1 MEARLL
7 PKSPAG
13 LTSAQFQE
21 LADVPPEVEWFANLT
36 NPNTRRAYKA
46 DVRGFMAFLGITR
59 PEEFRRVTRAHV
71 LAWRKQV
78 GNQAPAT
85 VRRKLAAVSSL
96 FDYLCN
102 ANAVFGNPASGVQRP
117 KEGANQGK
125 TPAISDADARKL
137 LNAPSTDTVRGKRDR
152 ALISVFLFHAP
163 RRAEVA
169 AVKVGDL
176 QDRRG
181 VPHWCFHGKG
191 GKIRYLP
198 AHPLSVAAVK
208 EYLEASGHS
217 DDKRGPLFRPMRN
230 RTSSAGARA
239 ALSTDSMWRIV
250 TDYARQAEIAVEGF
264 GPHSLRATA
273 ATNAL
278 EHGAEIAAVSEWLGH
293 ESISTTRLYDKRVVR
308 VENSP
313 TFRVTY

>member
-1 MEARLL
+1 METRLL
-7 PKSPAG
+7 PKSPAV

-46 DVRGFMAFLGITR
+46 DVRGFMAFLGLTQ
-59 PEEFRRVTRAHV
+59 PDEVRRVTRAHV
-71 LAWRKQV
+71 LAWRKQI
-78 GNQAPAT
+78 GGHAPAT

-102 ANAVFGNPASGVQRP
+102 ANAVAANPASGVERP

-125 TPAISDADARKL
+125 TPAISDRDARRL
-137 LNAPSTDTVRGKRDR
+137 LDAPSTDTIIGKRDR
-152 ALISVFLFHAP
+152 AILAVFLFHGP

-169 AVKVGDL
+169 GSRVGDL

-181 VPHWCFHGKG
+181 VPHWTFRGKG

-198 AHPLSVAAVK
+198 AHPVAVAAVR
-208 EYLEASGHS
+208 EYLAAAGHGVEL
-217 DDKRGPLFRPMRN
+217 DGALFRPLRN
-230 RTSSAGARA
+230 RSSAEGLRA
-239 ALSTDSMWRIV
+239 ALSADSMWRIV
-250 TDYARQAEIAVEGF
+250 MGYAEQVGISVAGF

-293 ESISTTRLYDKRVVR
+293 ASISTTRLYDKRVVR

-313 TFRVTY
+313 TFRVSY